1 MLFEQFTC
9 ANVWITSHLFYT
21 QNFSIQY
28 ITIVK
33 VAGSFRLAAGTS
45 HLHEDFNFTELVLET
60 AGQSLRHSCR
70 TPIKCQGVS
79 LPLDRQNYSR
89 RLLGVRKKA
98 YYFFFL
104 IFQHRAGVSLNTS
117 FYKLAETCAFIKQ
130 SLSSIL
136 CQLLKVPLS

>member
-1 MLFEQFTC
+1 LRKRLK
-9 ANVWITSHLFYT
+9 ITSHLFYT
-21 QNFSIQY
+21 QNFSIQC

-60 AGQSLRHSCR
+60 VGQSLRHSCR

-89 RLLGVRKKA
+89 RLLRVSIKA
-98 YYFFFL
+98 KT
-104 IFQHRAGVSLNTS
+104 FQFNLNSTGQAS
-117 FYKLAETCAFIKQ
+117 V
-130 SLSSIL
+130 SIL
-136 CQLLKVPLS
+136 LLMNLQRPVFLVYSRCP